1 MTTGWLLKTGKL
13 SLKPLYNQSAINKQ
27 SKLLRIDEDSNTEY
41 SVRDCHQ
48 TSHLTLN
55 DQYSHHIENSQLIC
69 RANQL
74 TSFYIIGTL
83 VVKGLINKQI

>member
-27 SKLLRIDEDSNTEY
+27 STLLRINEDSNTEY

-48 TSHLTLN
+48 TSHLTL
-55 DQYSHHIENSQLIC
+55 
-69 RANQL
+69 
-74 TSFYIIGTL
+74 
-83 VVKGLINKQI
+83 